1 MPYFS
6 VIIPAYNREKLIC
19 RTIESV
25 LGQKFEDWELIV
37 VDDGSTDDTGKA
49 VKSFADERIR
59 YIYQKNAER
68 GAARNNGV
76 KNAFGKYVFFLDSDD
91 LLYPDHL
98 QIAFNNLSKLGEP
111 EFFHIRYEEISGVH
125 KKTPPP
131 LDRSCIHSLVYR
143 QNRFAC
149 QFFLRQDVAEKF
161 PFSENREL
169 KIGEDWGVIL
179 KIAVRFPLH
188 FTNQVAAAI
197 VQHDERS
204 MKTAPPEVILRS
216 RDILIE
222 DLSKDEAFADKNFIL
237 NNVFTELT
245 SLAALSAA
253 LYKQKKTALKLIL
266 TALRSDFK
274 ITFSRRFL
282 AVIKHLLYG

>member
-149 QFFLRQDVAEKF
+149 QFFLRKDVAEKF